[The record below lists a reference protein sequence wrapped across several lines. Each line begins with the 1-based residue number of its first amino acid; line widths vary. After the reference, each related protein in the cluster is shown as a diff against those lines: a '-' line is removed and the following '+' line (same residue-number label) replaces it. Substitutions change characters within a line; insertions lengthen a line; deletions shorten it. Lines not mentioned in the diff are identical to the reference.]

1 MRITVRALA
10 LMTSLVTIPAAAGT
24 AVVFFSQPAAS
35 SCTNRDARG
44 PTNHDP
50 AQEAGAAQF
59 TQPPADT
66 ACRLQTPPPPLSSAD
81 SQLFPWD
88 PMFPPS
94 PAEWRLGPER
104 PSFGAF
110 LRQPRLAC
118 EEIVH
123 REAALQGYLKS
134 RLRLTPAQKEAWH
147 KVELAAE
154 PAVNRQRELC
164 EQLPLEAA
172 NPPTCSP
179 CTNLQRKCCPHAS
192 TGCVRPASPCGP
204 SSSRFRRSI
213 GCSWL
218 ARRYCCQGPSD
229 RPAAHLRPSTA
240 SGRSI
245 RGCGRPSVQPS
256 LNPTVGSARRGG
268 STRAMACLRD
278 TRLRVDG
285 TMWYRRP
292 AIADGL
298 RVTWTTP

>member
-35 SCTNRDARG
+35 SCTNRDAARA
-44 PTNHDP
+44 PWSHDP
-50 AQEAGAAQF
+50 AQEAGAAQLA
-59 TQPPADT
+59 QPPADA
-66 ACRLQTPPPPLSSAD
+66 ACRLQTSPPPLSGAD

-104 PSFGAF
+104 PSFCAF
-110 LRQPRLAC
+110 LLQPRLAC

-172 NPPTCSP
+172 NPPDLFALHEFAEKMLSARLDRLRATREPLRALVESLSP
-179 CTNLQRKCCPHAS
+179 EHRVQ
-192 TGCVRPASPCGP
+192 
-204 SSSRFRRSI
+204 
-213 GCSWL
+213 L
-218 ARRYCCQGPSD
+218 ARPPLLLPGPF
-229 RPAAHLRPSTA
+229 
-240 SGRSI
+240 
-245 RGCGRPSVQPS
+245 
-256 LNPTVGSARRGG
+256 
-268 STRAMACLRD
+268 
-278 TRLRVDG
+278 
-285 TMWYRRP
+285 
-292 AIADGL
+292 
-298 RVTWTTP
+298 